1 MIFCL
6 EIHGEKNTD
15 NASTP
20 PPPKPVI
27 LSGKQIYQLRKN
39 IFFTLKLN
47 KKTHQFSPLC
57 LIKNKF
63 SSIKG

>member
-27 LSGKQIYQLRKN
+27 LSGKQIYQLRKKH
-39 IFFTLKLN
+39 IFYFK
-47 KKTHQFSPLC
+47 
-57 LIKNKF
+57 IK
-63 SSIKG
+63 